1 MECQICKGPTLTEI
15 KISGVKY
22 CCCKQC
28 KTIRLVNFPKTIY
41 QNKYYK
47 GNSSLA
53 STLFKPVA
61 TFFYK
66 IREHYTNT
74 SDLNLWIDVGAG
86 EGDYLKII
94 RAKRKIGVEISEAG
108 RKLMQEV
115 AIETI
120 TPEKFLKSK
129 ELKADVISFWH
140 VLEHLEKPW
149 YYLQAARRNLNTKG
163 KVVIGVPNIES
174 LEYKVFKNKWFHLVP
189 KYHYWHFSVRSI
201 EILLNST
208 GYKIDK
214 IDYWSLEHQPAGI
227 LQSFIN
233 ATGNSENVLHKLIKR
248 GTEIERICFKDL
260 LIICFWMTLGL
271 PIVLIFWLIESVL
284 HKSGTLVVVASPT
297 SQ

>member
-1 MECQICKGPTLTEI
+1 MECQICKNPTLTEI
-15 KISGVKY
+15 KISGAKY
-22 CCCKQC
+22 YFCKQC
-28 KTIRLVNFPKTIY
+28 RTMRLVKFPETVY
-41 QNKYYK
+41 QREYYK
-47 GNSSLA
+47 GNSSFA
-53 STLFKPVA
+53 SILFKPIA

-66 IREHYTNT
+66 IREHYTYA
-74 SDLNLWIDVGAG
+74 SSRNLWIDVGAG
-86 EGDYLKII
+86 EGDYLKVVK
-94 RAKRKIGVEISEAG
+94 AKRKIGVEVSEAG

-115 AIETI
+115 GIETM

-140 VLEHLEKPW
+140 VLEHIEKPW

-174 LEYKVFKNKWFHLVP
+174 LEYKVFKSNWFHLVP
-189 KYHYWHFSVRSI
+189 KYHYWHFSVKSI
-201 EILLNST
+201 EILLIST

-233 ATGNSENVLHKLIKR
+233 ATSNSGNVLHKLIKR
-248 GTEIERICFKDL
+248 GTEIERISMKDL
-260 LIICFWMTLGL
+260 MIICFWVPLGL
-271 PIVLIFWLIESVL
+271 PVVFIFWLIESVL

-297 SQ
+297 